1 MMTMNNESPC
11 AHSPLWKYAL
21 PIYIPSVIYSAG
33 RGAVNPVLAL
43 AALTVGFSS
52 AGSSAVVGI
61 FGAVGVL
68 LSPLIGRFIN
78 RIGDR
83 ASLISGSI
91 ISAAALVLSFVA
103 LALGKHFMARILL
116 VLIVFMLAIGANIW
130 ALARQT
136 YMAENVPAAYRARAL
151 STFGG
156 MTRIGNLLGPL
167 LATGALTLWTLRSV
181 FIVQLVCVIVSLAFI
196 VAFMTPQ
203 TPPEESKDSQAL
215 LANNHADSISQ
226 SNESITNTAQH
237 RSAAS
242 IESFYVQKE
251 TSKFALLVMG
261 IGMNALTVL
270 RANRNVIVPLWGTF
284 LGLPEHFITATF
296 AVTALLDAAMFAF
309 SGILMDKRG
318 RIWAIIPS
326 LTIMPL
332 AIIIMIA
339 WRSPIGFVVGSAL
352 LGFGNGFGSGIIMT
366 TGADLAPS
374 KNKASFLG
382 VWQAIV
388 AVGTACGP
396 FIISGLTA
404 VASLAVG
411 LGATAAI
418 GIFGALWCALLTKP
432 AYEHLGIDLRG
443 EPLPRG
449 AS

>member
-1 MMTMNNESPC
+1 M
-11 AHSPLWKYAL
+11 
-21 PIYIPSVIYSAG
+21 
-33 RGAVNPVLAL
+33 NPVLAL
-43 AALTVGFSS
+43 AALAVGFNN

-78 RIGDR
+78 RVGDR
-83 ASLISGSI
+83 ASLIVGSI
-91 ISAAALVLSFVA
+91 ISAVALVLSFAA
-103 LALGKHFMARILL
+103 LALGKHHMARILL
-116 VLIVFMLAIGANIW
+116 VLIVLMLAIGANIW
-130 ALARQT
+130 ALARQS
-136 YMAENVPAAYRARAL
+136 YMTENVPIPYRARAL

-167 LATGALTLWTLRSV
+167 LATGVLTLWALHSV
-181 FIVQLVCVIVSLAFI
+181 FIVQLVCVTVSLALI
-196 VAFMTPQ
+196 VAFMAPQ
-203 TPPEESKDSQAL
+203 TSPSASADTQFASADTS
-215 LANNHADSISQ
+215 ANSATQ
-226 SNESITNTAQH
+226 SNGFIT
-237 RSAAS
+237 SAAQNASSVS
-242 IESFYVQKE
+242 IESFYAHKE

-261 IGMNALTVL
+261 VGMNALTVL

-326 LTIMPL
+326 LVIMPL
-332 AIIIMIA
+332 AIIVMIV

-374 KNKASFLG
+374 ENKASFLG
-382 VWQAIV
+382 IWQAIV

-404 VASLAVG
+404 VASLTVG

-443 EPLPRG
+443 EPLSTAAPEQ
-449 AS
+449 SSPKDNN